1 MQKILIG
8 VISLLAALVILGFN
22 HQLIWSHSAYS
33 QDSNNNYNNKLQR
46 ITYYN
51 IFSDLSRNFTGT
63 VDKFR
68 HNNDNNNPSQGSGKQ
83 DSGSKVNSNFG

>member
-1 MQKILIG
+1 MQKILIC
-8 VISLLAALVILGFN
+8 VISLLGAFLLILAFN
-22 HQLIWSHSAYS
+22 HQFIESVLADS
-33 QDSNNNYNNKLQR
+33 QGSNDNHNKLQS

-68 HNNDNNNPSQGSGKQ
+68 HDNDNNNPRQ
-83 DSGSKVNSNFG
+83 DSGNARR

>member
-8 VISLLAALVILGFN
+8 AISLLAAFLVILAFN
-22 HQLIWSHSAYS
+22 HQFIGNHSGDSHG
-33 QDSNNNYNNKLQR
+33 SNNNHNKLQS

-63 VDKFR
+63 VEKFR
-68 HNNDNNNPSQGSGKQ
+68 PNNDNNNPPQ
-83 DSGSKVNSNFG
+83 DSGIRH

>member
-1 MQKILIG
+1 MQKILTG
-8 VISLLAALVILGFN
+8 VISLLAAFLLILAFN
-22 HQLIWSHSAYS
+22 HQFESLLAHSQA
-33 QDSNNNYNNKLQR
+33 SNNNDNKLQS

-68 HNNDNNNPSQGSGKQ
+68 HNNENNNPP
-83 DSGSKVNSNFG
+83 

>member
-8 VISLLAALVILGFN
+8 VIILIAAFLAILAFNHQFIESLLA
-22 HQLIWSHSAYS
+22 YS
-33 QDSNNNYNNKLQR
+33 QGSNNYHNKLQS

-51 IFSDLSRNFTGT
+51 IFSDLSRNFRGT

-68 HNNDNNNPSQGSGKQ
+68 HDNENNNPPQ
-83 DSGSKVNSNFG
+83 DSGNARH

>member
-8 VISLLAALVILGFN
+8 VIGLLAVFLLILAFN
-22 HQLIWSHSAYS
+22 HQFIGNYLVYS
-33 QDSNNNYNNKLQR
+33 QGSNNNHNKLQS

-63 VDKFR
+63 VEKSR
-68 HNNDNNNPSQGSGKQ
+68 HNNDNNNPQ
-83 DSGSKVNSNFG
+83 DSGNARH

>member
-1 MQKILIG
+1 MQKILVGI
-8 VISLLAALVILGFN
+8 ISLLATFLLILAFN
-22 HQLIWSHSAYS
+22 HQFESLLAHSQA
-33 QDSNNNYNNKLQR
+33 SNNNHNKLQS

-68 HNNDNNNPSQGSGKQ
+68 HNNENNNPP
-83 DSGSKVNSNFG
+83 

>member
-8 VISLLAALVILGFN
+8 VIGLLATFLLILAFNHQFIESLLA
-22 HQLIWSHSAYS
+22 HS
-33 QDSNNNYNNKLQR
+33 QVSNNNHNKLQS

-68 HNNDNNNPSQGSGKQ
+68 HNNENNNPP
-83 DSGSKVNSNFG
+83 

>member
-8 VISLLAALVILGFN
+8 VISLLGAFLLILAFN
-22 HQLIWSHSAYS
+22 HQFIESVLADSEC
-33 QDSNNNYNNKLQR
+33 SNNNHNKLQS

-68 HNNDNNNPSQGSGKQ
+68 HDNDNNNPPQ
-83 DSGSKVNSNFG
+83 DSGNARR